1 MSLIKEIRA
10 GDRLLFDCENMA
22 PEGSKVINMKLTETI
37 GRKAVLD
44 ITADRSIPI
53 KHFRNN
59 QERVK
64 GSGSQLKKFK

>member
-1 MSLIKEIRA
+1 MALKKEIRV
-10 GDRLLFDCENMA
+10 GDELVFDCEHMKQDQ
-22 PEGSKVINMKLTETI
+22 GSNQNIHMKLVETI
-37 GRKAVLD
+37 GRKAVLN

-64 GSGSQLKKFK
+64 GFK